1 MLIINNLHH
10 SYYFCGF
17 HDMCCKYERML
28 AIIHRQ
34 LGRVLQYG
42 DVFMVIN

>member
-1 MLIINNLHH
+1 MLIINGLYH

-17 HDMCCKYERML
+17 HVMCCKYD
-28 AIIHRQ
+28 IHRQ
-34 LGRVLQYG
+34 LGCVLQYG